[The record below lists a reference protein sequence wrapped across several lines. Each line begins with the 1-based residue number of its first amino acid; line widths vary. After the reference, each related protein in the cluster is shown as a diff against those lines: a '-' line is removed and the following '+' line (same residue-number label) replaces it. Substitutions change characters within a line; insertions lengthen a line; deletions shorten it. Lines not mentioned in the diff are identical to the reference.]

1 MLSSK
6 ASGAILRCCRNNS
19 AVGSHQYLAAKNTRE
34 LPLPNHNSKIRCFY
48 YSSRTSDGS
57 GNGTGG
63 GNGGTPN
70 KKIPVLK
77 TGFQPTGV
85 NKDGVY
91 MGSTFLMLSPRTLP
105 ELDVSSVLDSTVY
118 TRKIG
123 ASISGHA
130 AAMRLAKAKRELR
143 DILQQELDGPMQ
155 RQQRKEHNKNNGNG
169 RAVAPSTKATP
180 STTNHNFGDV
190 KKLYLLRRHGVPNQL
205 LQHLLL
211 VADDWLERKA
221 ALELWVDSSSRDS
234 LSVITD
240 EGMALR
246 TTWPT
251 EWDNDVGLYLASMK
265 RIVSRLASMTSF
277 CDNCSVEPADLEW
290 KMSIS
295 RHNKLPLTLFPNDPA
310 AVFPIVEWVVPVDED
325 TFNNARRIGKILI
338 RIQGSTTPTIAP
350 LSQDTC
356 LKKSHD
362 VSLIFEANFDVNDE
376 DLQAEGQ

>member
-1 MLSSK
+1 MLSGK
-6 ASGAILRCCRNNS
+6 ASGAILRCSRNNS
-19 AVGSHQYLAAKNTRE
+19 AVGSHRYLAARSTRE
-34 LPLPNHNSKIRCFY
+34 LPLPNKCFY

-57 GNGTGG
+57 GNGS

-70 KKIPVLK
+70 KKFPVLK
-77 TGFQPTGV
+77 TGFQPTGI

-105 ELDVSSVLDSTVY
+105 ELDVSSVLNSTVY

-123 ASISGHA
+123 ASISGNA
-130 AAMRLAKAKRELR
+130 AAVRLAKAKRELR
-143 DILQQELDGPMQ
+143 DILQQELDGPLL
-155 RQQRKEHNKNNGNG
+155 RQQRQEHNSNSSNG

-205 LQHLLL
+205 LQHLLA
-211 VADDWLERKA
+211 VADDWLEKKT
-221 ALELWVDSSSRDS
+221 ALELWVDSSCQGS
-234 LSVITD
+234 LSVITN
-240 EGMALR
+240 EGMSWR
-246 TTWPT
+246 TMWPT
-251 EWDNDVGLYLASMK
+251 EWDNDVALYLATMK
-265 RIVSRLASMTSF
+265 RMVSRLATMTSF
-277 CDNCSVEPADLEW
+277 CDNCSVAPADLEW

-310 AVFPIVEWVVPVDED
+310 EVFPVVEWVVPADED
-325 TFNNARRIGKILI
+325 VSNRARRIGKILI
-338 RIQGSTTPTIAP
+338 RIQGLTTPTNAP
-350 LSQDTC
+350 TSQDTC